1 MPALAPSVVSSRWP
15 LWLRR
20 VSIAAIWLLLSV
32 YFYSPVRQVMDPS
45 LDASNYSSYAYFT
58 AHGFQYGTGVTSMA
72 GPYGFVLYGWTYS
85 GNLFELRT
93 FCELILNGALALL
106 TLWFFTKN
114 RGSWWRWIWLAAH
127 VAFTPFIDDLPIE
140 WTLLLTGIYLLQL
153 QPKSLIWPRIP
164 APAALLA
171 FLSLVKGTHLILGL
185 ATVGVVIASYV
196 WQRQWKCVL
205 SLAGSYLI
213 FFLCFWLLAG
223 QSILHIPAYVRGIT
237 ELAAGY
243 NDAMSLEEP
252 FHVFL
257 RGASLFLAM
266 VFGLGWSL
274 WTHRRHYTTCFI
286 LILFAGFV
294 YVQWK
299 HGFVRA
305 DGHAYIFF
313 DYAIVA
319 AIAAH
324 LIAPAHGTDAGR
336 WMKSATTLLLL
347 GTIFASCYDEEA
359 PIPTDLLKAPVEIS
373 RHFIENVRQLNAL
386 PATHR
391 DFEKELTEQSRLHNL
406 PLVRQEVGRQ
416 TIDLFGFS
424 HGLLPLNGLNYHP
437 RPMGGGAF
445 NVYTP
450 VLMRSNRD
458 FLRDPAR
465 RPDYY
470 LLKIE
475 TIDYR
480 LTSQDDGLALTE
492 LLYGYQPVLA
502 EHDHLLLKARA
513 LPAPV
518 TPQLLSRQIFHFGDI
533 VQVPAVNSHQLL
545 LARFVITPNLLGRLR
560 DALYK
565 LPRVRI
571 GLRGHDIEEPE
582 GRRLVPAMVSSPF
595 ILSPV
600 IENNRDWLRLFTDQ
614 PGKSLSTFRISTRD
628 RTWFNKTIQV
638 EFFTLPRP
646 IPSNPSLVA
655 ELLPFTETTI
665 ESVSTILP
673 SGKSIQLIGKLLS
686 SPGQLSWDLKG
697 DERSVSFGYGLLPAA
712 YLGGRT
718 DGVEFSATLQRPG
731 LPPLELFRRLLDP
744 IARPGDRGHHPIEIV
759 LPNLKPDSHLVI
771 TTDPGPHKN
780 TAWDWAYLS
789 ELQFNHGEFS
799 ASLFPGFNVV
809 PVGLESNL
817 NSMSE
822 VDGKRLFMV
831 HAPSALTFVLRGHE
845 RSLQIDFGLL
855 PGAYTGEGHNEGV
868 DYVVEIIRAKQ
879 APEEIFRRILRPL
892 TVAADRGQQSAT
904 IPLPDFKPGDHL
916 VLRTTGTP
924 SGNISWAW
932 AYVARLTLE

>member
-1 MPALAPSVVSSRWP
+1 MADLAAFVVSSRWP

-20 VSIAAIWLLLSV
+20 VSLAVIWLLLLV

-45 LDASNYSSYAYFT
+45 LDASNYSSYTYFT
-58 AHGFQYGTGVTSMA
+58 AHGFQYGTEVTPMA

-85 GNLFELRT
+85 GNLFGLRT
-93 FCELILNGALALL
+93 FCELILNGALAIL
-106 TLWFFTKN
+106 TLWFFRQN

-127 VAFTPFIDDLPIE
+127 IAFTPFIDDLPIE

-153 QPKSLIWPRIP
+153 PSQSWVWPKISVS
-164 APAALLA
+164 AAVLA
-171 FLSLVKGTHLILGL
+171 FLSLVKGTHLVLGL
-185 ATVGVVIASYV
+185 ATVGVVFASYV
-196 WQRQWKCVL
+196 WQRQWRCLL
-205 SLAGSYLI
+205 SLAGAYLA

-223 QSILHIPAYVRGIT
+223 QSILHIPAYVRGIL
-237 ELAAGY
+237 ELAGGY

-252 FHVFL
+252 FHIFL
-257 RGASLFLAM
+257 RGASVFLAM
-266 VFGLGWSL
+266 VLGLGWSL
-274 WTHRRHYTTCFI
+274 WTHRRNYTTCFI
-286 LILFAGFV
+286 LILFVGFA

-313 DYAIVA
+313 HYAIVA
-319 AIAAH
+319 TIAAH
-324 LIAPAHGTDAGR
+324 LVAPAYRADAGR
-336 WMKSATTLLLL
+336 WMKSAGTLLLA
-347 GTIFASCYDEEA
+347 GTIFASCYNEEA
-359 PIPTDLLKAPVEIS
+359 PMPADLLKAPVDIT
-373 RHFIENVRQLNAL
+373 RHFIENVRQLSDL
-386 PATHR
+386 PAAHR
-391 DFEKELTEQSRLHNL
+391 DFEKELTEQRRLHNL

-450 VLMRSNRD
+450 ALMRLNRD

-470 LLKIE
+470 LLKVE
-475 TIDYR
+475 SIDYH

-502 EHDHLLLKARA
+502 EHDHLLLKARSLSA
-513 LPAPV
+513 PAS
-518 TPQLLSRQIFHFGDI
+518 PQLLSRQTFRFGDI
-533 VQVPAVNSHQLL
+533 VQVPAIDSRHLL

-560 DALYK
+560 SALYK
-565 LPRVRI
+565 LPQIRV
-571 GLRGHDIEEPE
+571 GLRGHDIKEPE
-582 GRRLVPAMVSSPF
+582 GRRLIPAMVGSPF

-600 IENNRDWLRLFTDQ
+600 IENNRDWLGLFTDQ

-628 RTWFNKTIQV
+628 RTWFNKTIEV

-646 IPSNPSLVA
+646 VPSNPPLVTR
-655 ELLPFTETTI
+655 LLPFTETTI

-673 SGKSIQLIGKLLS
+673 SGKPIHLIGLLLS
-686 SPGQLSWDLKG
+686 PPGQLSWDLKG
-697 DERSVSFGYGLLPAA
+697 DERSVSLGYGLLPAA
-712 YLGGRT
+712 YLNGGT
-718 DGVEFSATLQRPG
+718 DGVEFSAILQRPG

-744 IARPGDRGHHPIEIV
+744 VARPDDRGHHPVEIV
-759 LPNLKPDSHLVI
+759 LPDLKPDSRLVI
-771 TTDPGPHKN
+771 KTDPGPHKN
-780 TAWDWAYLS
+780 NAWDWAYFS
-789 ELQFNHGEFS
+789 ELQFKHGEFP
-799 ASLFPGFNVV
+799 ANLFPGFNVV
-809 PVGLESNL
+809 PTGLESNL

-831 HAPSALTFVLRGHE
+831 HAPSALTFTLQGHE
-845 RSLQIDFGLL
+845 HSLQIDFGLL
-855 PGAYTGEGHNEGV
+855 PAAYTGEGHNEGV

-879 APEEIFRRILRPL
+879 APEEIFRRTVRPL

-916 VLRTTGTP
+916 VLRTTGTRP
-924 SGNISWAW
+924 GNTSWAW
-932 AYVARLTLE
+932 AYVARLVLE